1 MSGAPPVPPES
12 DVLHRSGMEKSVEQ
26 STPGLASW
34 TKVLAAQSSRLV
46 DHLARDECS
55 FLMNVYNVTIQI
67 IFLKKNANTQPVRPV
82 SYRHSPI

>member
-67 IFLKKNANTQPVRPV
+67 IFFLNANTQPVRPV